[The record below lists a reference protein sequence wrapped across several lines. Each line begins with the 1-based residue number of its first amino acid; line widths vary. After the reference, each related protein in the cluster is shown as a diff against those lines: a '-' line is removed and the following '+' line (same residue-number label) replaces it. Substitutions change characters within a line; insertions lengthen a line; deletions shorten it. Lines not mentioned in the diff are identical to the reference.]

1 MAASKIRNTQV
12 ARYWAVFVG
21 VQKGKKR
28 GSRGLVER
36 WNITVWCGM
45 IAARC
50 NLAPRY
56 ITPVRS
62 LNDELDHNVLTDPL
76 V

>member
-1 MAASKIRNTQV
+1 VT
-12 ARYWAVFVG
+12 RYWAVFVG

-28 GSRGLVER
+28 GPWGLVER
-36 WNITVWCGM
+36 WNTTEWRGM
-45 IAARC
+45 IEARC

-56 ITPVRS
+56 ITPVRP
-62 LNDELDHNVLTDPL
+62 LIDELDHNVLTDRL